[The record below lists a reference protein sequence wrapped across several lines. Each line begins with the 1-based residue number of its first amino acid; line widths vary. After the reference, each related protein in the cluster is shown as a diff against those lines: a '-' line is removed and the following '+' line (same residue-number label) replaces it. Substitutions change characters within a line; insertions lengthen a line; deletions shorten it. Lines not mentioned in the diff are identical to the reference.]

1 MVSVRVRVRLL
12 GRPSRETGAAAIIT
26 VLLMSVVLIGLAS
39 IVVELGLAR
48 DTRRQA
54 QNAADAAALAAGN
67 SLTSGGTTTT
77 AIAAAKNLAAK
88 NFGTTAADWA
98 SCTDPSR
105 LSYVAAGDTQCISFS
120 SSASPSQVRVLVPFR
135 PVQTPLGGV
144 FGSQNVNVQA
154 VAVVGLTGSA
164 LGPCGLCVIGP
175 GNHDL
180 QNGNLVVAGANVVFN
195 GTLGANPNGSITVT
209 GGGQIN
215 LDGTT
220 PNKGTYSPAPNQ
232 NQPAIPDP
240 LAGMAMPDYSG
251 LTAKTGSACSAGP
264 GIYGSL
270 NLPNGPCTLQPGLYV
285 IYGSNHVS
293 GNTAITALGVTLYF
307 VCATGTTPRA
317 CNSSGEA
324 GGDLLMTGNATLRIT
339 APASGPTMGLA
350 AVSDRNNTS
359 EFGWR
364 GNGTNTN
371 TGTVY
376 AKSGTFDYRGNGAGI
391 FDDSLIVVGDLD
403 FSGNN
408 GTLQSTYTQ
417 ANNVVVT
424 APSMGLTQ

>member
-1 MVSVRVRVRLL
+1 M
-12 GRPSRETGAAAIIT
+12 GRRGRRDAGAAAIIT
-26 VLLMSVVLIGLAS
+26 VILMSVVLIGLAS

-67 SLTSGGTTTT
+67 VLVSGGSVTT
-77 AIAAAKNLAAK
+77 AVASAKSLAAK

-98 SCTDPSR
+98 GCTDAAQ
-105 LSYVAAGDTQCISFS
+105 LSYHPAGDTPCISFNAA
-120 SSASPSQVRVLVPFR
+120 ASPSQVRVLVPFR
-135 PVQTPLGGV
+135 PVVTPLGGV

-154 VAVVGLTGSA
+154 LAVVGLTGST

-180 QNGNLVVAGANVVFN
+180 QNGEITVSGANVVVN
-195 GTLGANPNGSITVT
+195 GTLQANPQGKITAT

-220 PNKGTYSPAPNQ
+220 PNKGTYNPAPNE
-232 NQPAIPDP
+232 NQAPIPDP
-240 LAGMAMPDYSG
+240 LAGMAMPSYSA
-251 LTAKTGSACSAGP
+251 LTNKTNACTSGP
-264 GIYGSL
+264 GIYGDL
-270 NLPNGPCTLQPGLYV
+270 GLPNGPCTLAPGLYV
-285 IYGSNHVS
+285 IYGPNHVS

-317 CNSSGEA
+317 CNANES
-324 GGDLLMTGNATLRIT
+324 GGDLLMTGNATMHIT
-339 APASGPTMGLA
+339 APTAGPTAGLA

-364 GNGTNTN
+364 GNGADANS
-371 TGTVY
+371 GTVY

-391 FDDSLIVVGDLD
+391 FDDSLVVVGDLD
-403 FSGNN
+403 FSGSRSAMV
-408 GTLQSTYTQ
+408 LTYT
-417 ANNVVVT
+417 ANNNVVIT
-424 APSMGLTQ
+424 TPSMGLTQ